1 MKRGK
6 KMNKK
11 FTVKHIVAIGIGA
24 AVFFILKR
32 FVTIPTGIPNTDIT
46 TAYPFLALLGVVYGP
61 IVAGLAGFIGHAL
74 GDLTTYGAWWSWI
87 VASGILGVFFGLLA
101 KRIPVDEGIFGK
113 KEMITFS
120 IGSTIANL
128 VTWVIIA
135 PIGDI
140 LIYAEA
146 PSKVFTQ
153 GAVSGISNSVVT
165 CVIGIILLKSYA
177 QTKTKK
183 GSLNKEA

>member
-1 MKRGK
+1 MR
-6 KMNKK
+6 K

-32 FVTIPTGIPNTDIT
+32 FVTIPTGIPNTDIA
-46 TAYPFLALLGVVYGP
+46 TAYPFLALLGVIYGP
-61 IVAGLAGFIGHAL
+61 VVAGLAGFIGHAI

-87 VASGILGVFFGLLA
+87 IASGILGVFFGLVA
-101 KRIPVDEGIFGK
+101 KRIPINEGIFGK
-113 KEMITFS
+113 KEIVTFLV
-120 IGSTIANL
+120 GETIANL
-128 VTWVIIA
+128 VVWILIA

-153 GAVSGISNSVVT
+153 GVVAGLTNAIVTGI
-165 CVIGIILLKSYA
+165 IGVILLKAYA

-183 GSLNKEA
+183 GSLTKESD

>member
-1 MKRGK
+1 MR
-6 KMNKK
+6 K

-32 FVTIPTGIPNTDIT
+32 FVTIPTGVPNTDIA
-46 TAYPFLALLGVVYGP
+46 TAYPFLALLGVIYGP
-61 IVAGLAGFIGHAL
+61 IVAGLAGFIGHAV

-87 VASGILGVFFGLLA
+87 IASGFIGVFFGLLA
-101 KRIPVDEGIFGK
+101 KQIPINEGIFGK
-113 KEMITFS
+113 KEIIKFLVGETL
-120 IGSTIANL
+120 ANL
-128 VTWVIIA
+128 VAWVVIA
-135 PIGDI
+135 PVGDI

-153 GAVSGISNSVVT
+153 GIVAGLTNVVVT
-165 CVIGIILLKSYA
+165 GVIGTILLKAYA

-183 GSLNKEA
+183 GSLIKESD

>member
-1 MKRGK
+1 MS
-6 KMNKK
+6 KK

-32 FVTIPTGIPNTDIT
+32 FVTIPTGIPNTDIA

-87 VASGILGVFFGLLA
+87 LASGVLGVLFGLLA
-101 KRIPVDEGIFGK
+101 KRIPINQGVFGK
-113 KEMITFS
+113 KELIVFLV
-120 IGSTIANL
+120 GETIANL
-128 VTWVIIA
+128 VTWLVLA
-135 PIGDI
+135 PVGDI

-146 PSKVFTQ
+146 PNKAFTQ
-153 GAVSGISNSVVT
+153 GVVAGLT
-165 CVIGIILLKSYA
+165 NAIVTGVIGAILLKAYA
-177 QTKTKK
+177 QTKTRK

>member
-1 MKRGK
+1 M
-6 KMNKK
+6 
-11 FTVKHIVAIGIGA
+11 
-24 AVFFILKR
+24 
-32 FVTIPTGIPNTDIT
+32 
-46 TAYPFLALLGVVYGP
+46 VVL
-61 IVAGLAGFIGHAL
+61 V
-74 GDLTTYGAWWSWI
+74 

-101 KRIPVDEGIFGK
+101 KRIPIEQGIFGK
-113 KEMITFS
+113 KEIGTFLV
-120 IGSTIANL
+120 GETIANL
-128 VTWVIIA
+128 VTWVVIA

-153 GAVSGISNSVVT
+153 GVVAGITNSIVT
-165 CVIGIILLKSYA
+165 GIIGFILLKAYA

>member
-1 MKRGK
+1 
-6 KMNKK
+6 MNKR

-24 AVFFILKR
+24 AVFFIFKR
-32 FVTIPTGIPNTDIT
+32 NLASSSSVSNTDIA

-101 KRIPVDEGIFGK
+101 KRIPIEQGIFGK
-113 KEMITFS
+113 KEIGTFLV
-120 IGSTIANL
+120 GETIANL
-128 VTWVIIA
+128 VTWVVIA

-153 GAVSGISNSVVT
+153 GVVAGITNSIVT
-165 CVIGIILLKSYA
+165 GIIGFILLKAYA

>member
-1 MKRGK
+1 
-6 KMNKK
+6 MNKK

-32 FVTIPTGIPNTDIT
+32 FVTIPTGIPNTDIA
-46 TAYPFLALLGVVYGP
+46 TAYPFLALLGVIYGP

-87 VASGILGVFFGLLA
+87 IASGILGTFFGLIA
-101 KRIPVDEGIFGK
+101 KRISIEQGIFDK
-113 KEMITFS
+113 KEIVTFLA
-120 IGSTIANL
+120 GETIANL
-128 VTWVIIA
+128 ITWAVIA

-153 GAVSGISNSVVT
+153 GIVAGIINAIVT
-165 CVIGIILLKSYA
+165 GVIGVILLKAYA

-183 GSLNKEA
+183 GSLNKEN

>member
-1 MKRGK
+1 
-6 KMNKK
+6 MNKK

-32 FVTIPTGIPNTDIT
+32 FVTIPTGVPNTDIA
-46 TAYPFLALLGVVYGP
+46 TAYPFLALLGVVCGP
-61 IVAGLAGFIGHAL
+61 VVAGLAGFIGHAL
-74 GDLTTYGAWWSWI
+74 GDLTTYGAWWAWI
-87 VASGILGVFFGLLA
+87 IASGILGVFFGLLT
-101 KRIPVDEGIFGK
+101 KRIPIEEGIFGK
-113 KEMITFS
+113 KEITLFLV
-120 IGSTIANL
+120 GETIANL

-135 PIGDI
+135 PVGDI

-153 GAVSGISNSVVT
+153 GIVAGITNAIVT
-165 CVIGIILLKSYA
+165 GIIGIILLKAYA
-177 QTKTKK
+177 QTKVKK

>member
-1 MKRGK
+1 
-6 KMNKK
+6 MNKK

-32 FVTIPTGIPNTDIT
+32 FVTIPTGIPNTDIA
-46 TAYPFLALLGVVYGP
+46 TAYPFLALLGAVYGP

-74 GDLTTYGAWWSWI
+74 SDLTTYGAWWSWI
-87 VASGILGVFFGLLA
+87 IASGILGVLFGLLA
-101 KRIPVDEGIFGK
+101 KRIPVEQGIFGK
-113 KEMITFS
+113 KE
-120 IGSTIANL
+120 IGSFLVHETIANL
-128 VTWVIIA
+128 ITWVVIA

-153 GAVSGISNSVVT
+153 GIVAGITNAIVT
-165 CVIGIILLKSYA
+165 GVIGFILLRAYA
-177 QTKTKK
+177 QTKTRK
-183 GSLNKEA
+183 GSLSKED

>member
-1 MKRGK
+1 
-6 KMNKK
+6 MNKR

-32 FVTIPTGIPNTDIT
+32 FVTIPTGIPNTDIA

-101 KRIPVDEGIFGK
+101 KRIPIEQGIFGK
-113 KEMITFS
+113 KEIGTFLV
-120 IGSTIANL
+120 GETIANL
-128 VTWVIIA
+128 VTWVVIA

-146 PSKVFTQ
+146 PSKVFNQ
-153 GAVSGISNSVVT
+153 GVVAGITNSIVT
-165 CVIGIILLKSYA
+165 GNIGFILLNAYA

-183 GSLNKEA
+183 GRLNKAA

>member
-1 MKRGK
+1 MSKR
-6 KMNKK
+6 

-61 IVAGLAGFIGHAL
+61 VVAGIAGFIGHTL

-87 VASGILGVFFGLLA
+87 VTSGILGVFFGFLA
-101 KRIPVDEGIFGK
+101 RRIPAEQGIFGK
-113 KEMITFS
+113 KEMITFL
-120 IGSTIANL
+120 IGETVANL
-128 VTWVIIA
+128 IAWVIIV
-135 PIGDI
+135 PVGDI

-153 GAVSGISNSVVT
+153 GAVSGITNAIAT
-165 CVIGIILLKSYA
+165 GIIGIILLKAYA